1 MKRQRVDLFEVYAF
15 AHLNFLK
22 LFWRL
27 KTLNSDVQ
35 TPELDVECD
44 WKEGWII
51 GITKTPSVVSRWAL
65 SHNLRSHIAAQTS
78 AMFDIHCD
86 DRLIHKESAKERQ
99 AI

>member
-1 MKRQRVDLFEVYAF
+1 MKCTHIAVAF
-15 AHLNFLK
+15 VRLNFLK

-27 KTLNSDVQ
+27 KTLLNSDVQ
-35 TPELDVECD
+35 TPELEAECD

-51 GITKTPSVVSRWAL
+51 GITKTPSVVNGWAL
-65 SHNLRSHIAAQTS
+65 SHNLRSHIAAQTT
-78 AMFDIHCD
+78 AMFDIHRD